1 MKLFPWFE
9 KYMVK
14 VETICLMFAHKNVTL
29 FNLLYTRQKKNIE
42 FQIQVNDLRNC
53 I

>member
-29 FNLLYTRQKKNIE
+29 FNLLYTRQKKT
-42 FQIQVNDLRNC
+42 
-53 I
+53 